1 MTEPLSRIAH
11 VATRAIHEGRAS
23 TMERMGNW
31 AIKNPLTAYCAAGAI
46 GGGLAGAMSDNS
58 SFLGGAAQGAA
69 FGVGGRFGWQNR
81 GGIMA
86 GFNTL
91 RNKGMSTSMK
101 DMKSS
106 FDAGNK
112 NLAIRKALK
121 DGRFQR
127 LKSINRKG

>member
-1 MTEPLSRIAH
+1 MTTFTNALSSFAH
-11 VATRAIHEGRAS
+11 AGTRAIQEGRAS
-23 TMERMGNW
+23 TMKRMGNW
-31 AIKNPLTAYCAAGAI
+31 AIKNPLTAYGAGGAI
-46 GGGLAGAMSDNS
+46 AGGLAGAMSDNS

-106 FDAGNK
+106 FSAGNR
-112 NLAIRKALK
+112 NLAIREALK

-127 LKSINRKG
+127 LNRG